1 MAQNKF
7 SEMASRFGK
16 GTNGVPMSL
25 KVLAAAGVAAYSV
38 SKAMYTG

>member
-16 GTNGVPMSL
+16 GTNGVPTSL

-38 SKAMYTG
+38 SKSMYTG

>member
-16 GTNGVPMSL
+16 GTNGVPTGL
-25 KVLAAAGVAAYSV
+25 KVLTAVGLAAYGV
-38 SKAMYTG
+38 SKSMYTG